1 MTRTAATARVGLSV
15 TDLSELPSR
24 SVRVPWVVLESTRA
38 GMSLVIQFLLA
49 HRAVSN
55 ARVLVHES
63 ERRICVTV
71 EQEVL
76 AEGVD
81 FASPGGRVDA
91 DAADANRGGE
101 PEGALARP
109 AC

>member
-1 MTRTAATARVGLSV
+1 MTRTLATARVGLSV

-24 SVRVPWVVLESTRA
+24 SVRIPWVVLESARA
-38 GMSLVIQFLLA
+38 GMSLVIEFLVA

-55 ARVLVHES
+55 VRVLVHQS

-81 FASPGGRVDA
+81 LRLLGGR
-91 DAADANRGGE
+91 
-101 PEGALARP
+101 
-109 AC
+109 